1 MSACYESPNTC
12 EAVTATLLQ
21 VACVNHDRGIR
32 TTQPSAHSSRAGTR
46 SHPAGHSGRRGDLE
60 LVDVTGEGEVHIRL
74 LGACID
80 CPSAHLTLEVGI
92 EQNLMARIPEVT
104 KVLAVD

>member
-1 MSACYESPNTC
+1 MT
-12 EAVTATLLQ
+12 EASE
-21 VACVNHDRGIR
+21 
-32 TTQPSAHSSRAGTR
+32 QPSPLLTR
-46 SHPAGHSGRRGDLE
+46 VEQVLEAIRPAIQADGGDLE